1 MVIDPIDVGGLTIS
15 HYRILE
21 RMGGGGMGVIYKAE
35 DVRLK
40 VIRALK
46 FLPPALTHD
55 EDATRRFIGEA
66 QVLSSLD
73 HPNICTVHEI
83 DQAPDGRH
91 FICMNY
97 YDGETLDRRL
107 KRGPLPVEEA
117 LRVVAEAAD
126 GLACAHAHDIIHRD
140 ITPANLMVTSSGD
153 VKILDFGL
161 ARLSSATRITRYGV
175 VVGTCAYMSPEQTR
189 GDDDLD
195 GRSDI
200 WSLGVVL
207 YELVTG
213 RGPFCADNRETVFHL
228 IGAAHPKPIKEWV
241 PRAPAQLQRIIDKAL
256 QKDPALRYASASE
269 MRDDLRSVIA
279 GGKAGWATLPRRYLR
294 LAAVL
299 AVVASV
305 TGVLA
310 LDHSVREKARQ
321 VVHLVP
327 TQMHVAVLPFENVGN
342 DPVNQA
348 FCDGLTETL
357 TAQLTHLEQLRGAM
371 WTVPSSE
378 VRAMK
383 VTSPTDARKIL
394 GANLVVTGAVQRF
407 GPRFRVTMNLVQ
419 VRGKEPRQLSSGMID
434 NLTANMS
441 ILQDEAVMWIVDMLQ
456 LRLLPQEKQVLTA
469 GRTSVSE
476 AYTDYLDGQG
486 YVLNYQVEGNLDR
499 AIGAFSAAVD
509 HDSLYALAYSGLGE
523 AYWRK
528 YKETTDPQWV
538 SPAIENGRRAVA
550 LDTLLAPARVTLGI
564 ILNGTGKPERAVPEF
579 EKAIKLEPKNVLA
592 YRSLAAAYAAL
603 DRTTDAEATYQRA
616 IDMKP
621 DYWGGYYEFGK
632 YYYSLGDYEKAV
644 AQFGRVV
651 EHAPDNKYGYL
662 NLGVCYFRL
671 GKMDA
676 AREQFEKSNAA
687 EPNFRAYSFLGALYY
702 MEGDYAR
709 SAEMCLQARKLND
722 TNYSTWVNLANAYY
736 FTPGRRSQAMDT
748 FRRAAE
754 LAEDQ
759 RKITPNDANLLA
771 SLAGYYAV
779 LGEKERA
786 QELMRKSLELA
797 PESSIVLYFAGH
809 ASEQLGRRDDAFDLI
824 GKAIDNGYALA
835 EVEKDPWLAQLR
847 RDPRFARL
855 EERGHNAELKR
866 AQAEKK

>member
-1 MVIDPIDVGGLTIS
+1 
-15 HYRILE
+15 
-21 RMGGGGMGVIYKAE
+21 
-35 DVRLK
+35 
-40 VIRALK
+40 
-46 FLPPALTHD
+46 
-55 EDATRRFIGEA
+55 
-66 QVLSSLD
+66 VLSSLD

-117 LRVVAEAAD
+117 LRVAAQVAD

-175 VVGTCAYMSPEQTR
+175 VVGTCPYMSPEQTR
-189 GDDDLD
+189 GEDDVNA
-195 GRSDI
+195 RTDI

-207 YELVTG
+207 YELLTG

-228 IGAAHPKPIKEWV
+228 IATAHPKPLKHSL
-241 PRAPAQLQRIIDKAL
+241 PKAPAQLQRIIDKAL
-256 QKDPALRYASASE
+256 QRDPALRYASAAE
-269 MRDDLRSVIA
+269 MRDDLLSVIA
-279 GGKAGWATLPRRYLR
+279 GGNASRAALPRRYAR

-299 AVVASV
+299 AVVTGV
-305 TGVLA
+305 TGVLM
-310 LDHSVREKARQ
+310 LVPSMREKVMQTVMR
-321 VVHLVP
+321 VP
-327 TQMHVAVLPFENVGN
+327 TQMHVAVLPFENVGD

-357 TAQLTHLEQLRGAM
+357 TTQLTHLEQLRGAM

-383 VTSPTDARKIL
+383 VTSPTDARRIL
-394 GANLVVTGAVQRF
+394 GANLVITGAVQRF
-407 GPRFRVTMNLVQ
+407 GSRFRVTMNLVQ
-419 VRGKEPRQLSSGMID
+419 VRGKEPRQLNSGMID

-456 LRLLPQEKQVLTA
+456 LRLLPREKQVLTA

-476 AYTDYLDGQG
+476 AYADYLDGQG

-499 AIGAFSAAVD
+499 AIGAFSAAID
-509 HDSLYALAYSGLGE
+509 HDSLYALAYAGLGE

-528 YKETTDPQWV
+528 YKDTTDPRWV
-538 SPAIENGRRAVA
+538 APALDNGRRAVA
-550 LDTLLAPARVTLGI
+550 LDTLLAPARVTLGL
-564 ILNGTGKPERAVPEF
+564 ILNGTGKPERAVLEF

-592 YRSLAAAYAAL
+592 YRSLAAAYASL
-603 DRTTDAEATYQRA
+603 DRTQDAEATYQRA
-616 IDMKP
+616 IAMKP

-632 YYYSLGDYEKAV
+632 YYYARGDYEKAV
-644 AQFGRVV
+644 TQFDRVV
-651 EHAPDNKYGYL
+651 DLAPDNKYGYL

-671 GKMDA
+671 GIMDK
-676 AREQFEKSNAA
+676 AREEFEQSNAV
-687 EPNFRAYSFLGALYY
+687 EPNFRAYSFLGAIYY
-702 MEGDYAR
+702 MKGDYIK
-709 SAEMCLQARKLND
+709 SAEVCLQARKLND
-722 TNYSTWVNLANAYY
+722 TSYSAWVNLANAYY
-736 FTPGRRSQAMDT
+736 FIPGKREQAMAT

-759 RKITPNDANLLA
+759 LAITPNDANLLA
-771 SLAGYYAV
+771 SLGGYYAV
-779 LGEKERA
+779 LGDNARA
-786 QELMRKSLELA
+786 QERMRKSLELA
-797 PESSIVLYFAGH
+797 PENSIVLYFAGH
-809 ASEQLGRRDDAFDLI
+809 ASEQLGRRDDAFELI
-824 GKAIDNGYALA
+824 GRAIDNGYALT
-835 EVEKDPWLAQLR
+835 EIESDPWLAQLR
-847 RDPRFARL
+847 TDPRFEALR
-855 EERGHNAELKR
+855 ERGHNAELKR
-866 AQAEKK
+866 AQEEKK